1 MARSAPPD
9 RTAVA
14 RRRYLRRGLGQ
25 MAGAAGLAT
34 AAAGA
39 PREAVAR
46 IIGRSDASPLP
57 LTPSMTEGPFYP
69 PAFQPLPVRSLRAG
83 SAAPSG
89 KPLELSGRIVDA
101 NGRPLAGARVEIWQ
115 CDARGHYHHPRDGA
129 SDDRDPDFAG
139 FGWQLA
145 DAQGA
150 YVFETIEPVPYPGR
164 TPHIHV
170 RVRRDDRAL
179 VTSQMFLPERAE
191 DNGRDFLWRA
201 LGRSNQSLALA
212 SDRPVVA
219 GDARDAPRRLV
230 FDLVVAA

>member
-1 MARSAPPD
+1 
-9 RTAVA
+9 
-14 RRRYLRRGLGQ
+14 
-25 MAGAAGLAT
+25 MAGAAGLAAVAT
-34 AAAGA
+34 VAANA
-39 PREAVAR
+39 PREAMAR
-46 IIGRSDASPLP
+46 IIGQAGANGLP

-69 PAFQPLPVRSLRAG
+69 PAFQPLPVRTLRTG
-83 SAAPSG
+83 SSAPAG
-89 KPLELSGRIVDA
+89 KPLEMSGRIVDA
-101 NGRPLAGARVEIWQ
+101 SGQPLAGARVEIWQ

-129 SDDRDPDFAG
+129 ADDRDPDFAG

-201 LGRSNQSLALA
+201 LGRANQPLALA
-212 SDRPVVA
+212 SDRPIVA
-219 GDARDAPRRLV
+219 GVARDGPRRLV